1 MDVALTGATGAIG
14 SRLLGLLLDDPD
26 VATVRSV
33 ARRDLAEHPKLVHT
47 RADLCDPQA
56 RQALLG
62 CDVLYHLAFQL
73 WRSGAANALGPV
85 NVEGTRN
92 VLAAGPGRVVLASSA
107 AVYGA
112 WPDNPLPLTETSTP
126 RPNAEVPYARH
137 KLVAERLCADAAPTA
152 ALRISAVLGP
162 SSDHRVKRSARG
174 YRVAVPAV
182 RGVHQAL
189 QFLDEDDA
197 AGALHAAG
205 RGMATGVFNV
215 ATDDWLSESDIAR
228 LAGGR
233 VVRMPLRAVL
243 AASEAAVRLRLMPF
257 GADRSIFLNGPLAL
271 DPSLAGAADALGWRP
286 SRSSADVLAEFV
298 GRAPRSG

>member
-1 MDVALTGATGAIG
+1 VT
-14 SRLLGLLLDDPD
+14 
-26 VATVRSV
+26 TVRSV
-33 ARRDLAEHPKLVHT
+33 ARRDLPGHPKLVHT

-56 RQALLG
+56 RRALAG

-73 WRSGAANALGPV
+73 WRSGGSKALGPV

-92 VLAAGPGRVVLASSA
+92 VLGAGPGRVVLSWSA

-112 WPDNPLPLTETSTP
+112 WPDNPLPLTERCTP
-126 RPNAEVPYARH
+126 RPNDEVPYAH
-137 KLVAERLCADAAPTA
+137 DKLEAERLCADAAPTA
-152 ALRISAVLGP
+152 ALRISAVVGP
-162 SSDHRVKRSARG
+162 HSDTRVKRSARG
-174 YRVAVPAV
+174 YRMAVPAV

-205 RGMATGVFNV
+205 RGVATGAFNV

-233 VVRMPLRAVL
+233 VVRLPLKAVL
-243 AASEAAVRLRLMPF
+243 AASEAAVLLRLMPF
-257 GADRSIFLNGPLAL
+257 GADRAIFLNGPLAL
-271 DPSLAGAADALGWRP
+271 DPSAAAEALDWHP
-286 SRSSADVLAEFV
+286 TRSSADVLAGFV
-298 GRAPRSG
+298 GRAKGLS

>member
-1 MDVALTGATGAIG
+1 
-14 SRLLGLLLDDPD
+14 

-33 ARRDLAEHPKLVHT
+33 ARRDLAEHPKLAHT

-73 WRSGAANALGPV
+73 WRSGGGNGLGPV
-85 NVEGTRN
+85 NIEGTRN
-92 VLAAGPGRVVLASSA
+92 VLSAAPGRVVLASSA

-112 WPDNPLPLTETSTP
+112 WPDNPLPMTEASTA
-126 RPNAEVPYARH
+126 RPNAEVTYAH
-137 KLVAERLCADAAPTA
+137 DKLEAERLCADAAPTA

-162 SSDHRVKRSARG
+162 HSDRRVKRSARG
-174 YRVAVPAV
+174 YRLAVPAIRDV
-182 RGVHQAL
+182 GQAL

-205 RGMATGVFNV
+205 RGTATGVFNV
-215 ATDDWLSESDIAR
+215 STADWLSESDIAR

-233 VVRMPLRAVL
+233 VVRLPLKAVL
-243 AASEAAVRLRLMPF
+243 AASEVAVRLRLMPF
-257 GADRSIFLNGPLAL
+257 GADRAIFLNGPIAL
-271 DPSLAGAADALGWRP
+271 DPSAAADALGWRP
-286 SRSSADVLAEFV
+286 TRSSADVLATFV
-298 GRAPRSG
+298 GRSKA

>member
-1 MDVALTGATGAIG
+1 
-14 SRLLGLLLDDPD
+14 
-26 VATVRSV
+26 VRSV

-56 RQALLG
+56 GQALAG

-73 WRSGAANALGPV
+73 WRSGGANSLGAV

-112 WPDNPLPLTETSTP
+112 WPDNPLPLTEEATP
-126 RPNAEVPYARH
+126 RPNAEVPYARD
-137 KLVAERLCADAAPTA
+137 KLVAEGMCFDAAPTA

-162 SSDHRVKRSARG
+162 HSDKRVKRSARG
-174 YRVAVPAV
+174 YRMAVPAV

-205 RGMATGVFNV
+205 EAAATGVFNV
-215 ATDDWLSESDIAR
+215 ATEDWLSESDIAR

-233 VVRMPLRAVL
+233 VVRLPLAAVL

-257 GADRSIFLNGPLAL
+257 GADRAIFLNGPLAL
-271 DPSLAGAADALGWRP
+271 DPSAAADALGWRP
-286 SRSSADVLAEFV
+286 TRSSTDVLAEFV
-298 GRAPRSG
+298 GRASRSA